1 MPTTAA
7 VGIRRL
13 GEGSPN
19 ELQPRALSLIK
30 RLASLQSKHRATYL
44 LGAGIVR
51 ESNNPDCASITSP
64 AVGDAFIAARDGIQ
78 HVETVVCTIGHS
90 SALYYL
96 SFEGASAFQG
106 VLESALS
113 RPELIP
119 LILQNA
125 VQMSFPFAVDAVTN
139 LQVIDFDDD
148 EMPPFL
154 AALTPA
160 SVAWQNISRLRTT
173 GSRLN
178 PSPSGEGEG

>member
-1 MPTTAA
+1 
-7 VGIRRL
+7 
-13 GEGSPN
+13 
-19 ELQPRALSLIK
+19 LQPSALSLIK
-30 RLASLQSKHRATYL
+30 RLAYLQSRHLATYL
-44 LGAGIVR
+44 IGAGAVR
-51 ESNNPDCASITSP
+51 ESNNSEFASINSP
-64 AVGDAFIAARDGIQ
+64 ALGDVFIAARNGIQ
-78 HVETVVCTIGHS
+78 SVETVVCTFGHS

-96 SFEGASAFQG
+96 SFERASAFQG

-160 SVAWQNISRLRTT
+160 SVAGQNISRLRTT